1 MHPRRVRDW
10 TDYGPVWYLVEGSS
24 YDNGTVMMEKAK
36 IHIVDDDQGLR
47 TLMKFRLEAAGY
59 QVMLAGGGG
68 EALAQIAKEVPE
80 LAIVDL
86 RMEGMDGLTL
96 LDRLHSVHADL
107 PVIILT
113 AHGTIDSAV
122 EATRK
127 GAYDYLT
134 KPFDPKDLLR
144 RIEKALELRRLRG
157 EVERLHQ
164 QAEAQLREEAQI
176 SAALARVGQ
185 ELISSLET
193 PTILDRLCQLTT
205 EVLSCDSSYTF
216 FWRPEQAAYVLVAGW
231 GDITE
236 HVEASQELE
245 IPAEVIADLVA
256 DLERENVVQVHPA
269 ASQPLLPGVLLRL
282 LRVSGA
288 LCVALRRGEEIIGVQ
303 IAGYRDR
310 TEPFTTSQQRIAQGT
325 SQIASLALVN
335 ARLLEG
341 LEQAN
346 RLKSDFLATMSHE
359 LRTPLNIIMGYTQI
373 VLDDTEE
380 QTGNGF
386 AAEHVR
392 MLQRVDRSARELLDL
407 ITALLDVSRLE
418 AGQRPLDVREILLQ
432 ELLGEIEAET
442 DELLRGKPGLHLV
455 WSVKAALPPLHT
467 DRAKLKV
474 VLKNLVG
481 NAVKFT
487 EQGQVTIEVSV
498 NNGEVEFCVMDTG
511 VGIAPEVLPVIFEM
525 FRQGDSSAT
534 RRHEGVGLGLYIVKQ
549 LVGLLGGRI
558 EVESEVGHGST
569 FRVWIPT
576 ITEPAK

>member
-1 MHPRRVRDW
+1 
-10 TDYGPVWYLVEGSS
+10 
-24 YDNGTVMMEKAK
+24 MMEKAK
-36 IHIVDDDQGLR
+36 IHVVDDDQGLR

-59 QVMLAGGGG
+59 QVVLAGGGR
-68 EALAQIAKEVPE
+68 EALAQIAEEVPE

-96 LDRLHSVHADL
+96 LDRLHRVHADL

-113 AHGTIDSAV
+113 AHATIDSAV

-144 RIEKALELRRLRG
+144 RIEKALEVGRLRG
-157 EVERLHQ
+157 EVERLRQ
-164 QAEAQLREEAQI
+164 QAEAQLREDAQI
-176 SAALARVGQ
+176 STALARVGQ

-193 PTILDRLCQLTT
+193 QTILERLCQLTT
-205 EVLSCDSSYTF
+205 QVLACDCSYTF
-216 FWRPEQAAYVLVAGW
+216 FWKPEQAAYVLVAGW
-231 GDITE
+231 GGTPE
-236 HVEASQELE
+236 HEEAGQGLE
-245 IPAEVIADLVA
+245 ISSETIADLVA
-256 DLERENVVQVHPA
+256 DLERENVVQLHPA
-269 ASQPLLPGVLLRL
+269 TSQSLLPGVLLRL

-288 LCVALRRGEEIIGVQ
+288 LCVALRRGEEIIGIQ
-303 IAGYRDR
+303 IAGYWHRP
-310 TEPFTTSQQRIAQGT
+310 EPFTTPYQRIAQGI

-335 ARLLEG
+335 AGLLEG

-359 LRTPLNIIMGYTQI
+359 FRTPLNIIIGYTQI
-373 VLDDTEE
+373 VLDETEE
-380 QTGNGF
+380 KTGAGF
-386 AAEHVR
+386 VAEHVR

-418 AGQRPLDVREILLQ
+418 AGQRPLDVREIRLH
-432 ELLGEIEAET
+432 ELLEEIETET
-442 DELLRGKPGLHLV
+442 GELLRRKPGLHLV
-455 WSVKAALPPLHT
+455 WPLKVALPPLHT

-474 VLKNLVG
+474 MLKNLIG

-487 EQGQVTIEVSV
+487 EQGQVMLNVAV
-498 NNGEVEFCVMDTG
+498 NNGEFEFCVMDTG
-511 VGIAPEVLPVIFEM
+511 VGIAPEVMPVIFEM
-525 FRQGDSSAT
+525 FRQGDSLAT
-534 RRHEGVGLGLYIVKQ
+534 RRHEGVGLGLYIVKR

-576 ITEPAK
+576 ITQPAK

>member
-1 MHPRRVRDW
+1 
-10 TDYGPVWYLVEGSS
+10 
-24 YDNGTVMMEKAK
+24 MMEKAK
-36 IHIVDDDQGLR
+36 IHVVDDDQGLR

-59 QVMLAGGGG
+59 QVVLAGGGR
-68 EALAQIAKEVPE
+68 EALAQIAEEVPE

-96 LDRLHSVHADL
+96 LDRLHRVHADL

-113 AHGTIDSAV
+113 AHATIDSAV

-144 RIEKALELRRLRG
+144 RIEKALEVGRLRR
-157 EVERLHQ
+157 EVERLRQ
-164 QAEAQLREEAQI
+164 QAEAQLREDAQI
-176 SAALARVGQ
+176 STALARVGQ

-193 PTILDRLCQLTT
+193 QTILERLCQLTT
-205 EVLSCDSSYTF
+205 QVLACDCSYTF
-216 FWRPEQAAYVLVAGW
+216 FWKPEQAAYVLVAGW
-231 GDITE
+231 GGTPE
-236 HVEASQELE
+236 HEEAGQGLE
-245 IPAEVIADLVA
+245 ISSETIADLVA
-256 DLERENVVQVHPA
+256 DLERENVVQLHPA
-269 ASQPLLPGVLLRL
+269 TSQSLLPGVLLRL

-288 LCVALRRGEEIIGVQ
+288 LCVALRRGEEIIGIQ
-303 IAGYRDR
+303 IAGYWHRP
-310 TEPFTTSQQRIAQGT
+310 EPFTTPYQRIAQGI

-335 ARLLEG
+335 AGLLEG

-359 LRTPLNIIMGYTQI
+359 FRTPLNIIIGYTQI
-373 VLDDTEE
+373 VLDETEE
-380 QTGNGF
+380 KTGAGF

-418 AGQRPLDVREILLQ
+418 AGQRPLDVREIRLH
-432 ELLGEIEAET
+432 ELLEEIETET
-442 DELLRGKPGLHLV
+442 GELLRRKPGLHLV
-455 WSVKAALPPLHT
+455 WPLKVALPPLHT

-474 VLKNLVG
+474 MLKNLIG

-487 EQGQVTIEVSV
+487 EQGQVMLNVAV
-498 NNGEVEFCVMDTG
+498 NNGEFEFCVMDTG
-511 VGIAPEVLPVIFEM
+511 VGIAPEVMPVIFEM
-525 FRQGDSSAT
+525 FRQGDSLAT
-534 RRHEGVGLGLYIVKQ
+534 RRHEGVGLGLYIVKR

-576 ITEPAK
+576 ITQPAK